1 MTLKD
6 QASKLR
12 EMMNAEVIKQQG
24 ACVPVAVLSCGNAL
38 GAEFARKISSKVAAN
53 EGKKVMLINTETE
66 QEDIKTLIERPLLFP
81 KLESDFLSS
90 YTEIGDNL
98 SHLYSHILHGT
109 NRQEY
114 IHTIRKIEGYKEV
127 LFYYCGSSINA
138 KAMNLMALSSVV
150 VLVVDATKESVQM
163 ASDVLKLQRK
173 IQQHCDYVL
182 IGNDMSSPELDVI
195 STFLKKE
202 SMTSPK
208 ILIRAGGVVSFQE
221 VISGDTE
228 ELDKLKALRIPVTR
242 KSRTLSERLER
253 MK

>member
-1 MTLKD
+1 MKD

-12 EMMNAEVIKQQG
+12 EMMNAEVVKQQG
-24 ACVPVAVLSCGNAL
+24 VCVPVAVLSCGNL
-38 GAEFARKISSKVAAN
+38 QGADFARHITRKVAKN
-53 EGKKVMLINTETE
+53 EGKKVVLINTETE
-66 QEDIKTLIERPLLFP
+66 QEDLKMLIERPLLFP
-81 KLESDFLSS
+81 KLESDFLSL

-98 SHLYSHILHGT
+98 SHLYGHILHGT

-150 VLVVDATKESVQM
+150 ILVIDATKESIQM
-163 ASDVLKLQRK
+163 AADVLKLQRK

-182 IGNDMSSPELDVI
+182 IGNDMTVEELDVI
-195 STFLKKE
+195 GTYLKKE
-202 SMTSPK
+202 SMDSPK
-208 ILIRAGGVVSFQE
+208 VLIRAGGVVAFQG
-221 VISGDTE
+221 VKSGDAEETE
-228 ELDKLKALRIPVTR
+228 KLHALRIPVTR

-253 MK
+253 MR